1 MAEMIVGLSKSNA
14 EMRTTIRYLDQIQ
27 RSTERLGRVRYQSL
41 IKVNNELRTTG
52 RRLESVYSTAV
63 RLSRLRI
70 TPTIGLIDKLSP
82 ALDRALV
89 KLNSFRNQM
98 VRASGDFSVMV
109 QQKVELSIGEL
120 PSTLTTTN
128 GELAK
133 LTMSNQD
140 LAIKVQENTAKLGI
154 TTNISGA
161 GTAKAEE
168 DKGWFQSIVDG
179 AEKFNHL
186 ADAVKNTSEG
196 IKFVGNLFKGK
207 KSKLD
212 GTASSGS
219 QCCCCSSGSLVG
231 RLSRGGV
238 KGSKAKKLG
247 GGRAKSVATSESSKK
262 GSYKSGSRSYQE
274 RATGTVASPA
284 SDPTKKI
291 ITNISPAESKK
302 LRIDFD
308 QKMNP
313 NRLGLSA
320 NQPSTSSMS
329 KLFSGNGMFGKLSG
343 GLAKGAGKLLGPI
356 SMLADVANVATAPP
370 EERGRAVG
378 SMIGGTAG
386 TAIGSAIGS
395 VLLPGIGTWVG
406 GAVGGWA
413 GSAAGGWIGDNAKDI
428 GKFMSNATEGVGNA
442 LSGAADYVSE
452 KTKNI
457 TDGISSFFGFG
468 SEKEDKTASAATV
481 ASTSQIATGPQMPP
495 AYIPPAL
502 TMTGPAAYMN
512 NKVGQSTSAGFMGT
526 SVMQTQAMG
535 LGNGAQTNANGKS
548 STMTVQISE
557 DQMSSL
563 SGYLKDFKTET
574 TNQISV
580 NVPQGAVQV
589 TVRENAIDYDA
600 ISHQVGMRFAGEVRR
615 AMENRKTIMA

>member
-14 EMRTTIRYLDQIQ
+14 EMRTTLRYLDQIQ

-52 RRLESVYSTAV
+52 RRLEHIYSMAV
-63 RLSRLRI
+63 RISRLRI

-98 VRASGDFSVMV
+98 VKASGTVSVEV
-109 QQKVELSIGEL
+109 RQKIEVAMGKMNPASASSMSVVIG
-120 PSTLTTTN
+120 SHNTTIN
-128 GELAK
+128 NVAK
-133 LTMSNQD
+133 
-140 LAIKVQENTAKLGI
+140 
-154 TTNISGA
+154 
-161 GTAKAEE
+161 EE
-168 DKGWFQSIVDG
+168 DKGWL
-179 AEKFNHL
+179 EKGLELTFNL
-186 ADAVKNTSEG
+186 LDAANNATDLWEKGKE
-196 IKFVGNLFKGK
+196 LFGK
-207 KSKLD
+207 KSKKD
-212 GTASSGS
+212 KASNPSNPSEGPKGKSQSRNSSRSGNANPSETPPRRVGGRRGGRYRSSTATPVPTPSPIITDTSDRAFKEARNASNRRIANGRRSSFSSGII
-219 QCCCCSSGSLVG
+219 SS
-231 RLSRGGV
+231 
-238 KGSKAKKLG
+238 
-247 GGRAKSVATSESSKK
+247 
-262 GSYKSGSRSYQE
+262 
-274 RATGTVASPA
+274 SPMA
-284 SDPTKKI
+284 
-291 ITNISPAESKK
+291 
-302 LRIDFD
+302 
-308 QKMNP
+308 
-313 NRLGLSA
+313 
-320 NQPSTSSMS
+320 MS
-329 KLFSGNGMFGKLSG
+329 NLFSGDGMLGKLGG
-343 GLAKGAGKLLGPI
+343 GLAKGAGKLLRPI
-356 SMLADVANVATAPP
+356 SMLADVANIATAPP

-468 SEKEDKTASAATV
+468 SKKEEKTVSAATL
-481 ASTSQIATGPQMPP
+481 ASPHPVATGPQMPP

-502 TMTGPAAYMN
+502 TMTGPVAYMN
-512 NKVGQSTSAGFMGT
+512 SKGGQSTSAAFMGT

-535 LGNGAQTNANGKS
+535 INNGAQTNANGKS
-548 STMTVQISE
+548 STMTVHISE
-557 DQMSSL
+557 EQMSSL

-574 TNQISV
+574 TNQIAV

-600 ISHQVGMRFAGEVRR
+600 LSHQVGQRISGELRR